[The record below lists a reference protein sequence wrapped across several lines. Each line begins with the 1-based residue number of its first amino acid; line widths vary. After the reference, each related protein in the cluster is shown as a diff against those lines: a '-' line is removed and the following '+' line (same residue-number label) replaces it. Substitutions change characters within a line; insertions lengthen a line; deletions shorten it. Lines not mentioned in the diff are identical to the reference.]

1 MYPGTYQPLQA
12 VSLLLADLLQRPHSD
27 EAGLSRGL
35 IDATFE
41 MYQVGEGIVSQSDPP
56 RRQLSSSGKYAWSIL
71 VRTRKKALDLI
82 SQDHHVLLPSHMASS
97 DFCICGQRIARLRAG
112 DQDEDG
118 SQTQWRDMAPSPGN
132 AYEMTD
138 RHDLTPTQMFVV
150 NNDFDWD
157 TWDASVGQLA
167 GLMS

>member
-12 VSLLLADLLQRPHSD
+12 VSLLLADLLQRPYSN
-27 EAGLSRGL
+27 EASLSRGL

-97 DFCICGQRIARLRAG
+97 DFCICGQRIARLRTG
-112 DQDEDG
+112 DRDEDG

-157 TWDASVGQLA
+157 TWDASVGQLT

>member
-41 MYQVGEGIVSQSDPP
+41 MYQVGEGIVSQNDPP

-82 SQDHHVLLPSHMASS
+82 GQDHHVLLPSHMASS
-97 DFCICGQRIARLRAG
+97 DFCICGQKIARLQA
-112 DQDEDG
+112 G
-118 SQTQWRDMAPSPGN
+118 SQTQWRDTAPSPGN
-132 AYEMTD
+132 AYEMAE
-138 RHDLTPTQMFVV
+138 RHDLTPTQVFVV

-157 TWDASVGQLA
+157 TWDASVGQLT

>member
-12 VSLLLADLLQRPHSD
+12 VSLLLADLLQRPYSD

-71 VRTRKKALDLI
+71 VWTRKKALDLI
-82 SQDHHVLLPSHMASS
+82 GQDHHVLLPSHMASS
-97 DFCICGQRIARLRAG
+97 DFCICGQKIARLRAG
-112 DQDEDG
+112 DQDNDG
-118 SQTQWRDMAPSPGN
+118 PQTQWRDMAPLPGN
-132 AYEMTD
+132 AYEMTEK
-138 RHDLTPTQMFVV
+138 HNLTPTQVFID

-157 TWDASVGQLA
+157 TWDASVGQLT